1 MENSLNKE
9 KFFIKDKSFY
19 KMFFRLMIVVALQ
32 NLVAY
37 SVNMLD
43 NMMLGSYSQNALSGA
58 ATVNQIFFVVNQL
71 AIAIGNALI
80 VMCSQYWGKRD
91 TDTIRKLTGIA
102 LTFSFLAALI
112 VLVICSIFPEQVL
125 TLFTISPEI
134 IREGRTYL
142 GILKW
147 TFVLFLI
154 SNLLISMLRSVETVQ
169 ISFIVSVVSLIVN
182 GAINYT
188 LIFGHFG
195 FPEMGIKGAAIGTLT
210 ARSLEFLIVVIYVA
224 KIDKK
229 VQLFRGG
236 LFREIF
242 SWNKKETDR
251 KLWTDFVKVSSPII
265 FSGLIWAVSVPMQ
278 TAILGH
284 LSSDAIA
291 ANSVSTT
298 FFQYLKVIVVAI
310 SSASSV
316 VIGKSIGEGERRK
329 VRAAGRTLSV
339 IDIAIGIVLAGLLF
353 ILRRPLLSMYNLT
366 EEATVLADHL
376 IMIMSVVMVGMSY
389 QMPVSV
395 GIIQGGGDTKFSMY
409 LNLISTWGIV
419 MPLSFLAA
427 FVWKVP
433 VEWVVVAVQSDQ
445 IFKCVPV
452 FLRFRSYKWIRKLT

>member
-1 MENSLNKE
+1 MEQ
-9 KFFIKDKSFY
+9 FFTRDKNFY
-19 KMFFRLMIVVALQ
+19 KTFFRLMVVVALQ

-58 ATVNQIFFVVNQL
+58 ATVNQIFFIVNQL
-71 AIAIGNALI
+71 ALAIGNALI
-80 VMCSQYWGKRD
+80 VMSSQCWGKRD
-91 TDTIRKLTGIA
+91 TRTIKKLTGIS
-102 LTFSFLAALI
+102 LTFSVLAAVI
-112 VLVICSIFPEQVL
+112 VLVVCSVIPEQL
-125 TLFTISPEI
+125 LKIFTTSPEI
-134 IREGRTYL
+134 IAEGQTYL
-142 GILKW
+142 SILKW
-147 TFVLFLI
+147 TFALFLI

-169 ISFIVSVVSLIVN
+169 ISFMISVISLIVN
-182 GAINYT
+182 GGINYT

-210 ARSLEFLIVVIYVA
+210 ARSLEFLIVVFYAV

-229 VQLFRGG
+229 VQVFRGR

-242 SWNKKETDR
+242 SAENR
-251 KLWTDFVKVSSPII
+251 KLWKDFIKVSSPVII
-265 FSGLIWAVSVPMQ
+265 SGMLWAVSVPMQ

-284 LSSDAIA
+284 LSADAIA

-316 VIGKSIGEGERRK
+316 VIGKSIGQGNRK
-329 VRAAGRTLSV
+329 EVRAVGRTLSV
-339 IDIAIGIVLAGLLF
+339 IDISIGIILAAVLF
-353 ILRRPLLSMYNLT
+353 VMRKPLLSMYNLT
-366 EEATVLADHL
+366 DEATILADHFM
-376 IMIMSVVMVGMSY
+376 MIMSVVMIGMSY

-395 GIIQGGGDTKFSMY
+395 GVIQGGGDTKFSMY

-445 IFKCVPV
+445 LFKCVPV
-452 FLRFRSYKWIRKLT
+452 FLRFRSYKWIRKLA